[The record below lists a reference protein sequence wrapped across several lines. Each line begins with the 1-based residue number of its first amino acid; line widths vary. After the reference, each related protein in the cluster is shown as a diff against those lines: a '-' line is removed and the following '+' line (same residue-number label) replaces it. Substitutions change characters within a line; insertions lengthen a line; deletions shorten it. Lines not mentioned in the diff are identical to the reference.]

1 MSKAFKEKIKATT
14 AVEPESSYEETEQM
28 AQKLTGQIAAYLRNH
43 PEKADS
49 TVALLQE
56 VFQLTQL

>member
-1 MSKAFKEKIKATT
+1 
-14 AVEPESSYEETEQM
+14 M
-28 AQKLTGQIAAYLRNH
+28 AQKLTGQIAANLRNH

-56 VFQLTQL
+56 VFQLTPDYLES